1 MTKPQK
7 EREKLIEAAVAASK
21 IQVEIKFKK
30 QKYKCKQITVDE
42 DNLIYRVNNTRVGE
56 DLEVEK
62 AKNNKTDEHFSLD
75 REENEETQKL
85 LHVLLKKYIG
95 TLDETYEREGELDP
109 IWIDPKG
116 RVLNGNRRLR
126 FYRDIYKDD
135 ITCIVL
141 QDGFLLGEGKDLEI
155 EAEQDAQKED
165 KKQYKWTSWG
175 LNLKKLRDR
184 GDSLEEIAND
194 RSMTKNEV
202 NNYITG
208 YVGLKNWLEQC
219 GWPGRFDLVPDKI
232 EQIWLTNYPMAIKRK
247 NVNESDK
254 DIYLF
259 LAGLIS
265 FAPAELVGTRR
276 YDPYKKLVSNAQ
288 RNNLIKNL
296 KINISDAFV
305 TESGEFGKQED
316 KFSLDA
322 ALQKIKK
329 NEGGI
334 DVALAGEVYE
344 KIKTTKA
351 NQDDLTADAVKKK
364 IILASIDKINSLLE
378 TVLPHLNNY
387 DDLEVEG
394 AEEKLK
400 AVEEKITKL
409 KDYIKDHS

>member
-1 MTKPQK
+1 MTKPQR
-7 EREKLIEAAVAASK
+7 EREKIIGHAADASE

-85 LHVLLKKYIG
+85 LHDLLEKYIT
-95 TLDETYEREGELDP
+95 TLGDTYKREGELDP
-109 IWIDPKG
+109 LWICPKG

-126 FYRDIYKDD
+126 YYRSIFKDD

-155 EAEQDAQKED
+155 EAEQDAQQED
-165 KKQYKWTSWG
+165 KEKYKWTSWG
-175 LNLKKLRDR
+175 LNFKKLREKK
-184 GDSLEEIAND
+184 SLEEIAND

-202 NNYITG
+202 DNHIIG
-208 YVGLKNWLEQC
+208 YVGLKNWLEKC
-219 GWPGRFDLVPDKI
+219 GMPGRFDLVPDKI
-232 EQIWLTNYPMAIKRK
+232 EQIWLTNFPLAARREKD
-247 NVNESDK
+247 NESVK

-276 YDPYKKLVSNAQ
+276 YDPYKKLVSKNHKED
-288 RNNLIKNL
+288 LIKNL

-334 DVALAGEVYE
+334 DVASAGEVYE

-351 NQDDLTADAVKKK
+351 DQDDLTADAVKKK
-364 IILASIDKINSLLE
+364 VILVSIDKINSLLE